1 MKDVST
7 RPATVDEYVAGF
19 PRPVRVVLERVRAAI
34 RKGVPAADEVISYG
48 IAAYKLRGR
57 IVVYFAGWKEHYA
70 IYPATAA
77 LSAAFKKELA
87 PYELSGKGTIR
98 FPLSEPVPA
107 RLIAALAKFRAK
119 EVETR
124 VGKQAAAKKRT
135 ARKGAPKRRAATKR
149 SR

>member
-1 MKDVST
+1 MKDSNR

-19 PRPVRVVLERVRAAI
+19 PRPVRGVLERVRAAI

-48 IAAYKLRGR
+48 IAAYKLHGR
-57 IVVYFAGWKEHYA
+57 IVIYFAGWKEHYA

-98 FPLSEPVPA
+98 FPLSDPVPT
-107 RLIAALAKFRAK
+107 RLIAALAKFRAE
-119 EVETR
+119 EVEAR
-124 VGKQAAAKKRT
+124 VRTQAVARKQTAKKGAAKK
-135 ARKGAPKRRAATKR
+135 G
-149 SR
+149 

>member
-1 MKDVST
+1 MKNASK
-7 RPATVDEYVAGF
+7 RPATVGEYVSGF
-19 PRPVRVVLERVRAAI
+19 PRPVRAALERVRAAI

-48 IAAYKLRGR
+48 IAAYKLHGR

-77 LSAAFKKELA
+77 LSAAFKEELA

-107 RLIAALAKFRAK
+107 KLIAALAKFRAK
-119 EVETR
+119 EVEAR
-124 VGKQAAAKKRT
+124 VGKKTAGKKGAKKR
-135 ARKGAPKRRAATKR
+135 